1 MDSQRPDYSH
11 RVIKKTKVV
20 EPPAVNRSGSGAKTL
35 GLTVCGVAGVI
46 AIGVTLW
53 PQGDTST
60 ADIELAVSSSQD
72 QTPHAFSC
80 PTGREFY
87 AYKAISS
94 DSHEMG
100 PRQKF
105 DNVGQGVDRFQQKLG
120 CDRLYAATIW
130 MFVRAEDGG
139 EAFDPGI
146 AEQLATSLGSDDAKW
161 KTVVDEINTDP
172 EYGIVSYELA
182 DAGSIQYDSLGM
194 AWGANPSVQPTL
206 TKFGVEPALNQVL
219 VLHLKNGQIRLLRVT
234 CDLQPSVKK
243 FVNVTAPASVTSIP
257 STGTTHVTATTTAPP
272 PRTRTTETT
281 TTPTT
286 RTTTTRTTETTTT
299 TTPPPPCEGGTWP
312 DNNGACPK
320 GPEAT
325 RAPGNGGDGSGGS
338 TVYGGTGDDRQQVTA
353 PASAPTQ
360 EATATEAPTSQ
371 PKPSSTATAAPT
383 VTATA
388 SLPAAGPTSTATV
401 TADPVP
407 TGVVP
412 TQSVDSG
419 ACPVDNT
426 DCG

>member
-1 MDSQRPDYSH
+1 MDDKLRP
-11 RVIKKTKVV
+11 IEGMIIAKPKKAK
-20 EPPAVNRSGSGAKTL
+20 PPTSNRSGMKAAAFTVGGAAVVAAL
-35 GLTVCGVAGVI
+35 GFN
-46 AIGVTLW
+46 LW
-53 PQGDTST
+53 PQGTSA

-87 AYKAISS
+87 AYKAIQN
-94 DSHEMG
+94 SHEMG
-100 PRQKF
+100 PRQHF

-146 AEQLATSLGSDDAKW
+146 AEQLATNLGSDDAKW

-194 AWGANPSVQPTL
+194 VWGANPSVQPTL

-219 VLHLKNGQIRLLRVT
+219 VLHLKNGQTRLLRVE

-243 FVNVTAPASVTSIP
+243 FVNVVSAPVTSIP
-257 STGTTHVTATTTAPP
+257 STGTTQVIVTTTAPP
-272 PRTRTTETT
+272 PQTRTTGTT
-281 TTPTT
+281 TT
-286 RTTTTRTTETTTT
+286 RTTTPTTRTTETTTT
-299 TTPPPPCEGGTWP
+299 RTTTTTTPKPPCEGGTWP
-312 DNNGACPK
+312 DENGACPK

-325 RAPGNGGDGSGGS
+325 RAPGNGGTGSGGS
-338 TVYGGTGDDRQQVTA
+338 TVYGGTGNDRQEVTT

-371 PKPSSTATAAPT
+371 PKPTPTATAAPV
-383 VTATA
+383 VTPTA
-388 SLPAAGPTSTATV
+388 SLPAAGPASTATV

-419 ACPVDNT
+419 ACPVENT